1 MLGIQV
7 KSVATP
13 RRRGPRTFGVV
24 VMMLPMLGRGCL
36 RSAACSCPGRRV
48 LRPSGFETRPLSQVV
63 CCTYKWPI
71 FTAVCA
77 FPDLVPVGILPMR
90 VHISTLSLDL
100 HVGRGGG
107 GGASQDAARRRARQ
121 FGEAVG
127 CCTHAVVCH
136 ACPRRL
142 PIRFLSL
149 VVSLAFDG
157 SATRAQLTPPNPDLL
172 SNLAGNYA
180 RPRDSRRRL
189 QL

>member
-7 KSVATP
+7 KSIATP
-13 RRRGPRTFGVV
+13 RRRGLRTFGVV

-36 RSAACSCPGRRV
+36 RSAACSCPGRGV
-48 LRPSGFETRPLSQVV
+48 LRPSGLDTRPLSR
-63 CCTYKWPI
+63 TARSYKWPKLAQ
-71 FTAVCA
+71 FTC
-77 FPDLVPVGILPMR
+77 LCLPR
-90 VHISTLSLDL
+90 SCSRTICLDL

-142 PIRFLSL
+142 PSRFLSL
-149 VVSLAFDG
+149 VVSLAFG
-157 SATRAQLTPPNPDLL
+157 VSATRAQLTPPNPDLL